1 MPAKIEYMNIEPDGE
16 VTHVRVSLAVPNA
29 EFDLEKIFHVGFAI
43 VAQPSG
49 GPIPAAQS
57 VEDLS
62 AMEAQVNA
70 EVNAAAE
77 PHKRVRRTR
86 AQIEADE
93 AAKQSPNAPV
103 SEPGV
108 PDTGSTEATSRR
120 RRAPAAAP
128 DPMPITD
135 AELSKAASS
144 AAAELVQLGDD
155 GPALVMLVLQDFQ
168 VTTVGDLVG
177 PNREKFIHELRKEVE
192 AAKAEKAA

>member
-1 MPAKIEYMNIEPDGE
+1 MPAKVKYMNIEPYGE
-16 VTHVRVSLAVPNA
+16 VTHVTFSMAVPNA
-29 EFDLEKIFHVGFAI
+29 EFDLEKIFHVGFAFM
-43 VAQPSG
+43 PPGSSM
-49 GPIPAAQS
+49 PAPQG

-62 AMEAQVNA
+62 AMEANVNA
-70 EVNAAAE
+70 AVNAAAE

-103 SEPGV
+103 SESGV

-135 AELSKAASS
+135 AELSKVASNAAE
-144 AAAELVQLGDD
+144 ELVQLGDD
-155 GPALVMLVLQDFQ
+155 GPAFVMLVLQDFN
-168 VTTVGDLVG
+168 VATVGDLVG
-177 PNREKFIHELRKEVE
+177 PDREKFIHELRKEVA
-192 AAKAEKAA
+192 AAKAEAA